1 MRYLGVD
8 YGERRVGIAVSD
20 EEGKIAFPQ
29 RTVSVR
35 SMREAVAA
43 VRSVVKEQRVATVVV
58 GMPAGLGG
66 RDTMQ
71 TKRVRAFI
79 RVLQRGLS
87 VPIETENEL
96 LTTRLAVAAGGKKEL
111 RDASAAA
118 IMLQSYLDK
127 RRGD

>member
-1 MRYLGVD
+1 VD

-58 GMPAGLGG
+58 GMPEGLGG

-127 RRGD
+127 NQMTKNK